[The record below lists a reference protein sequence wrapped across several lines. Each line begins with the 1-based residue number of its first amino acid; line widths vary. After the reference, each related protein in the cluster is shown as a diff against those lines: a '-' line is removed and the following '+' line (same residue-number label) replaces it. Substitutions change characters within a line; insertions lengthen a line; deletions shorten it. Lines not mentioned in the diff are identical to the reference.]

1 MEIIANDMPQ
11 YGVMIHVPESPGFS
25 DRLFALVEVPPE
37 LEEDALRYSVVVEN
51 QTPQHILRIKLVY
64 SPYSQEDSKFVRE
77 YDPRDRNE
85 YLRLWRGG
93 LLPSGEGA
101 EISIADAFT
110 RMSWGV
116 SRGLIKA
123 GNQCPWSLL
132 EGSYFW
138 RQKAI
143 LATTDARKEER
154 REHLKARFG
163 RIARWS
169 VDFDGVLFSDGV
181 FAGPDTAMW
190 FNNFETQVRA
200 ARDLIAEL
208 NRKLD
213 DGEDALAHAEQC
225 ASITIE
231 RIDEQCAPITNEQIE
246 AIHPSA
252 ISYERIYASARKTT
266 AMNVILRRQKSGEQ
280 AAVEWIRENAKS
292 QIPLVRR

>member
-11 YGVMIHVPESPGFS
+11 YGVMIHVPESPGFR

-51 QTPQHILRIKLVY
+51 QTPQHILRINLVW
-64 SPYSQEDSKFVRE
+64 SPYSQEDSKYVRE

-85 YLRLWRGG
+85 YLGLSRGG
-93 LLPSGEGA
+93 LLPIGEGA
-101 EISIADAFT
+101 GISIDDAFT
-110 RMSWGV
+110 QMSWGV

-143 LATTDARKEER
+143 LATTDARQEDR
-154 REHLKARFG
+154 RDQLKARLAAN
-163 RIARWS
+163 ARWS
-169 VDFDGVLFSDGV
+169 VGVDGVLFGDGV

-213 DGEDALAHAEQC
+213 AGEDVLAHAEQC

-231 RIDEQCAPITNEQIE
+231 QIDEQCASIAKGQIE
-246 AIHPSA
+246 AIHPTA
-252 ISYERIYASARKTT
+252 ISYERIYALTRKTT
-266 AMNVILRRQKSGEQ
+266 AKNVIARQQKSGEQ
-280 AAVEWIRENAKS
+280 AAVEWIWESAKS